1 MYIKKNRQHASD
13 VLFDCINYLAMLL
26 VLIIVVYPLI
36 YILSASFSDPASV
49 SGGEM
54 WLWPVG
60 FSLEGYVRMLG
71 YSEIGL
77 GYSNTIVYTAAGTL
91 TALAVT
97 LPAAYTLSRK
107 DFVGRGVLTV
117 LVLITMFF
125 SGGLIATYINIKNLG
140 LLDSQLLMIING
152 ACSAYNL
159 IVSRTFFSSIPP
171 ELQEAAQIDGC
182 SNFRLFFK
190 IILPVSKPIIAV
202 MAMYYAIGHWNDYF
216 TAMIYLTDRA
226 KYPLQLFLREIL
238 IQSRVS
244 ADLLADVELAE
255 SIAAKARISSM
266 IKYCSII
273 ISTIPLLV
281 VYPFFQRF
289 FVKGVMIGAVKG

>member
-13 VLFDCINYLAMLL
+13 ILFDWINYLAMLL

-36 YILSASFSDPASV
+36 YILSASFSDPAGV
-49 SGGEM
+49 SGGQM

-60 FSLEGYVRMLG
+60 FSLEGYVRMLS
-71 YSEIGL
+71 YSEIWL
-77 GYSNTIVYTAAGTL
+77 GYSNTIGYTSAGTMA
-91 TALAVT
+91 ALIVT

-107 DFVGRGVLTV
+107 DFIGRGVITI

-140 LLDSQLLMIING
+140 LLDSQLLMVING

-159 IVSRTFFSSIPP
+159 IVSRTFFSTIPP

-202 MAMYYAIGHWNDYF
+202 MAMYYAIGHWNEYF
-216 TAMIYLTDRA
+216 TAMIYLTDRT

-238 IQSRVS
+238 IQSQVS

>member
-1 MYIKKNRQHASD
+1 
-13 VLFDCINYLAMLL
+13 MLL